1 VASVSGKLGG
11 GGSGTSTATIKVAEP
26 VRDGY
31 YPLVPTTKTG
41 KGERTFMLL
50 VAVGDGGV

>member
-1 VASVSGKLGG
+1 MAESV
-11 GGSGTSTATIKVAEP
+11 E
-26 VRDGY
+26 DGY

-50 VAVGDGGV
+50 VATGEGGGSGG